1 MSMGHPRVYGADHFP
16 QKFHN
21 FAIGSSPCIRGGLYS
36 GMKMTGNGRFIPVYT
51 GRILPNVLY
60 LIYDKVHPRVYG
72 ADTKFLKNLCG

>member
-21 FAIGSSPCIRGGLYS
+21 FAIGSSPCIRGGFFKDIFFFS
-36 GMKMTGNGRFIPVYT
+36 DFRFIPVYT